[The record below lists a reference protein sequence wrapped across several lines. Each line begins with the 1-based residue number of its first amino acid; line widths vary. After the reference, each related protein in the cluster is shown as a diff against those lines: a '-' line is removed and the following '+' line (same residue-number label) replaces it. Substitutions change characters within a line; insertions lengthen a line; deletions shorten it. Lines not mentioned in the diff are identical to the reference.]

1 LILTGVSEALTAS
14 VIREVATA
22 MMMEVGSVFL
32 VSKSVAYVTLVRKAA
47 DDRITIFRPFRVK

>member
-1 LILTGVSEALTAS
+1 LILTGVSEAFTAS
-14 VIREVATA
+14 VIREIATA

-47 DDRITIFRPFRVK
+47 DDIITIF